1 MAQTTIAGTFLTGDS
16 VTASQIAAN
25 AITNAELA
33 TTAMTSQ
40 TAETT
45 IAGDDVVLIYDT
57 SASAFRKMTRTNF
70 VAGIGGTTVNGTTD
84 NAILTYINSS
94 GQFQAEA
101 NLLYDATTLTLQKD
115 SGRPV
120 LDIAGYANGPNQQ
133 AFICTSGLN
142 DNHRNPV

>member
-1 MAQTTIAGTFLTGDS
+1 MAQTTIAGTFITGDS

-33 TTAMTSQ
+33 TTAITSQ

-84 NAILTYINSS
+84 NAILTYITVVL
-94 GQFQAEA
+94 
-101 NLLYDATTLTLQKD
+101 NLPLKL
-115 SGRPV
+115 P
-120 LDIAGYANGPNQQ
+120 
-133 AFICTSGLN
+133 
-142 DNHRNPV
+142 